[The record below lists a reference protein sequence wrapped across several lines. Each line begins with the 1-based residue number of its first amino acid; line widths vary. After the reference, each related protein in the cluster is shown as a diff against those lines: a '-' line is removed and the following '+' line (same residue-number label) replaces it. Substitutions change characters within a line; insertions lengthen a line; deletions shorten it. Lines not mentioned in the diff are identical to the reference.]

1 MKLEEEEEEVYYN
14 ISSSTPNILLLYAH
28 NIYILCAYR
37 CNFTCV
43 YLHVNETTMTDWT
56 NKDSTY
62 VWHNRLCVFLF
73 LSKKPVLQKHL
84 TPVASHVRAIFTC
97 TLNPF
102 CLSIQRQFT
111 NYLCILSCS
120 GEYFRLVPLS
130 PFIRYPLSK
139 FTLGPSSWL

>member
-1 MKLEEEEEEVYYN
+1 MIAAAWNLKKKKYTIIFRQHQIY
-14 ISSSTPNILLLYAH
+14 IYIY
-28 NIYILCAYR
+28 IYILCAYR

-43 YLHVNETTMTDWT
+43 YLHVNETTMTDWA

-62 VWHNRLCVFLF
+62 LWHNRLCVFLF
-73 LSKKPVLQKHL
+73 LREKPVLQKHL
-84 TPVASHVRAIFTC
+84 TQVASNVRAIFTC

-102 CLSIQRQFT
+102 CLSMQRQFT
-111 NYLCILSCS
+111 NYLCVLSCS

-130 PFIRYPLSK
+130 PFIRHPLSK